1 MEIQTK
7 VHTILMLIGPT
18 ECGKT
23 TFAREVLIPGLRF
36 ADETK
41 NYRANVQ
48 YISSDSIRQ
57 ELLGADL
64 DKYDQVMLEA
74 SEQAFQLLYDK
85 LRAVTS
91 YPINAE
97 FVVLDTTGLA
107 DDFRAKVKEIASQNH
122 YRLEAVVFDYRN
134 REDYYASERSKKL
147 ITSHINRLKRDVL
160 GSLAKEGY
168 EKIHRVRAKDFY
180 RRQRARSIP
189 TTGL

>member
-74 SEQAFQLLYDK
+74 SEQAFQLLYD
-85 LRAVTS
+85 
-91 YPINAE
+91 N
-97 FVVLDTTGLA
+97 
-107 DDFRAKVKEIASQNH
+107 
-122 YRLEAVVFDYRN
+122 
-134 REDYYASERSKKL
+134 
-147 ITSHINRLKRDVL
+147 
-160 GSLAKEGY
+160 
-168 EKIHRVRAKDFY
+168 
-180 RRQRARSIP
+180 
-189 TTGL
+189 